1 MKMDFESKYVAIIT
15 SEDERYNNGKEDSK
29 GLDFFTDNPWE
40 GIFECIL
47 VGDDAEELM
56 DADSEGLFYQLYETK
71 NGKRIGYGMLEYDS
85 LKDEIEE
92 HERKKG
98 SNMNG
103 YKYLVCGLSEEKP
116 NKAKYNFCETLHDA
130 FKICVDNVIEHF
142 GFYRNMEDD
151 ILSKGK
157 LNFLKLT
164 NDGMNFSYTEG
175 KETYYNSILEL
186 DPTPTKKTHL
196 LVWYHC
202 YRGVNFDIH
211 IEGSKVTCRDKMY
224 KEAKR
229 SYEEYEGTDWNESE
243 TQISFHDSH
252 EWRCWDIVEIP

>member
-47 VGDDAEELM
+47 AGDDAEELM

-92 HERKKG
+92 HERKRG

-103 YKYLVCGLSEEKP
+103 YKYLVCGLSEEKQ
-116 NKAKYNFCETLHDA
+116 NKAKYNFCETLQDA

-151 ILSKGK
+151 ILAKGK
-157 LNFLKLT
+157 LKFLEST

-175 KETYYNSILEL
+175 KETYYNNILEL
-186 DPTPTKKTHL
+186 DPTPMKKTHL
-196 LVWYHC
+196 LVWHHC
-202 YRGVNFDIH
+202 YLGVDFDIH
-211 IEGSKVTCRDKMY
+211 MEGFMMECRDEMY
-224 KEAKR
+224 AEAKK
-229 SYEEYEGTDWNESE
+229 SYEECEGTDWNESE
-243 TQISFHDSH
+243 TQISFCDSH
-252 EWRCWDIVEIP
+252 EWQCWDIVETP